1 MQRRPKRLGSAGSVM
16 KSKKQRMQWESC
28 SWRAIARYGLFALL
42 LTSATAQTVNAQ
54 QTTPSVVAN
63 IDDPKLQRRGL
74 PVANAQSPTLPAPE
88 DVAQA
93 QLTPGTLLSMDVFGI
108 PDFSGLSLRIDEH
121 GDVFI
126 PTLGKLHVAASTLLE
141 AQAAISKAL
150 VESEILVSPVVQLSL
165 VQFAPGYVSV
175 LGEVENPGRYQ
186 MIAAR
191 SLADV
196 LALAGGET
204 LAAGGDI
211 EIQHTKVGQTG
222 GSEHIH
228 ATQRSSLTELQS
240 TTVQPGDTVYVRRA
254 GVVYILGAVNKP
266 GGYLMVDD
274 GALNIYQALALAGG
288 TNLDAARNGM
298 YILRPHD
305 EMFQMIKV
313 PFVKLASQRQTESQ
327 LQVNDVLYVPRS
339 GLRVTLLDGSSILG
353 AAVGATIYT
362 AR

>member
-1 MQRRPKRLGSAGSVM
+1 MRSKVQHFKRLLRSVA
-16 KSKKQRMQWESC
+16 C
-28 SWRAIARYGLFALL
+28 AALVLPLLAI
-42 LTSATAQTVNAQ
+42 TVVQASYAQ
-54 QTTPSVVAN
+54 QTTPSVVGN

-74 PVANAQSPTLPAPE
+74 PATNLQSPTLPSPE

-93 QLTPGTLLSMDVFGI
+93 QLAPGTLLSMETFGI
-108 PDFSGLSLRIDEH
+108 PEYSGLSLRVDDR
-121 GDVFI
+121 GDVSI
-126 PTLGKLHVAASTLLE
+126 PTLGSVHVAGCTLVQ
-141 AQAAISKAL
+141 AQAVITQAL
-150 VESEILVSPVVQLSL
+150 VHADILVAPAVQLSM
-165 VQFAPGYVSV
+165 VQFAAGYVSV

-186 MIAAR
+186 MIAPR
-191 SLADV
+191 TLADV

-211 EIQHTKVGQTG
+211 EIQEKTPGTTTPVKHVY
-222 GSEHIH
+222 
-228 ATQRSSLTELQS
+228 ATRRSSLAELQA
-240 TTVQPGDTVYVRRA
+240 TAVQPGDTVYVRRA
-254 GVVYILGAVNKP
+254 GVVYVLGAVNRP

-274 GALNIYQALALAGG
+274 GRLNIYQALALAGG

-305 EMFQMIKV
+305 ETFQMIKV

-353 AAVGATIYT
+353 AAVGASIYT